1 MLQVT
6 DMARDK
12 IKEVLQEEGQ
22 QETPLRVV
30 AMPSDNGGVQYM
42 LTLEDDNHADD
53 MTLDRGGIKFLVDS
67 DSAPYLE
74 NATVDFV
81 EDLTRVGFAITNP
94 DFPAVGGCGSGGCGC
109 GAGGAGGCGCGS
121 GGCGGQ

>member
-1 MLQVT
+1 MLQLT

-12 IKEVLQEEGQ
+12 IKEVLEEEGQ
-22 QETPLRVV
+22 QETPLRVI
-30 AMPSDNGGVQYM
+30 AMPSENGGVQYM
-42 LTLEDDNHADD
+42 LTLEDDNQSDD
-53 MTLDRGGIKFLVDS
+53 MTLDRDGIKFLVDS

-94 DFPAVGGCGSGGCGC
+94 DFPAVGGCG
-109 GAGGAGGCGCGS
+109 AGGCGCGS
-121 GGCGGQ
+121 GGGGCGCGAGGCGGQ